1 MGMAIFITTSTIPN
15 VQNLLSDCGSVFRGV
30 AMSCD
35 PFIDWNGI
43 ALNEYIRTT
52 LCEPVYFKHF
62 VLLTMMTNTAV
73 HRIEAMVMVAKNTQ
87 DTVWSSYDVTQDQIH
102 TTRPKRRHSGCC
114 LLLLFLGKLISLT

>member
-35 PFIDWNGI
+35 PFIGWNGI

-52 LCEPVYFKHF
+52 LCE
-62 VLLTMMTNTAV
+62 
-73 HRIEAMVMVAKNTQ
+73 Q

-102 TTRPKRRHSGCC
+102 TTRPKRHHSDCC